1 MKQLRN
7 NAFKKVINHLED
19 LPFIEWGEKYCE
31 INEAYK
37 DNVEHTIDKYIFSF
51 DYLIRYEGE
60 VIISSILIHN
70 NNKGFEY
77 ETTDEQW
84 SDIKKQIESL
94 FNFEK

>member
-7 NAFKKVINHLED
+7 NAFKKVMNHLKE
-19 LPFIEWGEKYCE
+19 LPFIEWEEKYCE

-51 DYLIRYEGE
+51 DYLITKEGS
-60 VIISSILIHN
+60 VTISSIMVHN

-77 ETTDEQW
+77 DTLDEQW
-84 SDIKKQIESL
+84 CELKKQIESL

>member
-7 NAFKKVINHLED
+7 NAFKKVMNHLKE
-19 LPFIEWGEKYCE
+19 LPFIEWEEKYCE

-37 DNVEHTIDKYIFSF
+37 DNVERTIDKYIFSF
-51 DYLIRYEGE
+51 DYLIRDEGE
-60 VIISSILIHN
+60 VTISSILVHN

-84 SDIKKQIESL
+84 SELKKQIESL

>member
-7 NAFKKVINHLED
+7 NGFKKVINHLEK
-19 LPFIEWGEKYCE
+19 LPFIEWEEKYCE

-37 DNVEHTIDKYIFSF
+37 DNVEFTIDKYIFSF
-51 DYLIRYEGE
+51 DWLIHKADWLT
-60 VIISSILIHN
+60 ISSIMVHN

-77 ETTDEQW
+77 DTSNEQW
-84 SDIKKQIESL
+84 CELKKQIESL